1 MEKKPEKFKAI
12 SQHDFG
18 GCFKAWKGHVEQ
30 RVGSNGDNYEKGNK
44 YNNFINYF
52 LKQSC
57 YLIQAS
63 HIVFQDNTCDVQ
75 HDSNS
80 TWELFD
86 LVFYNDRKWK
96 CSKNKQQSTPSK
108 VYNITVK
115 EKFL

>member
-1 MEKKPEKFKAI
+1 M
-12 SQHDFG
+12 
-18 GCFKAWKGHVEQ
+18 EQ

-80 TWELFD
+80 T
-86 LVFYNDRKWK
+86 
-96 CSKNKQQSTPSK
+96 
-108 VYNITVK
+108 
-115 EKFL
+115 